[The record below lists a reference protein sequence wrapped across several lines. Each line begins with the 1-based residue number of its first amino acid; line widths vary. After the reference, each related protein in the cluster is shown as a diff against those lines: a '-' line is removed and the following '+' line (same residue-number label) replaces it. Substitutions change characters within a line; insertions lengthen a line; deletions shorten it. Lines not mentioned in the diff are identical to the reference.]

1 MTASQITRVQFDYDR
16 AATLSVGLVAPSG
29 AVIPTGT
36 YGIAMTV
43 ANSNLTVGYKSYQ
56 QAATGS
62 GTTRTIT
69 PLFPYASGYQVW
81 TGDCADADPAAYTGG
96 SRGAVL
102 ASNQGATTTGSA
114 ALDAVDVTVR
124 RTSATGTLVSGATV
138 SAIHAAGTGCTAG
151 ETLTT
156 TTTTNASGQ
165 LRLALPYG
173 TWTIRAVS
181 GSPDRDG
188 HRHPRPGHDHRPGA
202 DRGGPVT
209 ARRRADRGQAGVT
222 LVEMAVVVAL
232 LGLVLTMAFQGLV
245 SYQRAT
251 ASADTRQQNLDQART
266 VMAVLTKDLR
276 TATEFT
282 TMTATDVTF
291 TGLLNTAAT
300 APANQLRLYVDS
312 GGVLRE
318 AVTAPDNPTASPLT
332 YTGTPTTRVVGQG
345 LVSTSGLLSF
355 RDSSDAVT
363 TSLTAVT
370 SVIVTVSVDLPSRSG
385 GDVPPTVLSSRVF
398 LPNVAASASEA

>member
-1 MTASQITRVQFDYDR
+1 M
-16 AATLSVGLVAPSG
+16 
-29 AVIPTGT
+29 
-36 YGIAMTV
+36 
-43 ANSNLTVGYKSYQ
+43 
-56 QAATGS
+56 
-62 GTTRTIT
+62 
-69 PLFPYASGYQVW
+69 
-81 TGDCADADPAAYTGG
+81 
-96 SRGAVL
+96 
-102 ASNQGATTTGSA
+102 
-114 ALDAVDVTVR
+114 
-124 RTSATGTLVSGATV
+124 
-138 SAIHAAGTGCTAG
+138 TAG
-151 ETLTT
+151 E
-156 TTTTNASGQ
+156 
-165 LRLALPYG
+165 R
-173 TWTIRAVS
+173 
-181 GSPDRDG
+181 
-188 HRHPRPGHDHRPGA
+188 
-202 DRGGPVT
+202 
-209 ARRRADRGQAGVT
+209 DRGQAGVT

-282 TMTATDVTF
+282 TLTATDVTF

-318 AVTAPDNPTASPLT
+318 AVTVPDNPTASPLT

-345 LVSTSGLLSF
+345 LVSTSSLLSF

-363 TSLTAVT
+363 TSLTAVA
-370 SVIVTVSVDLPSRSG
+370 SVIITVSVDLPSRSG